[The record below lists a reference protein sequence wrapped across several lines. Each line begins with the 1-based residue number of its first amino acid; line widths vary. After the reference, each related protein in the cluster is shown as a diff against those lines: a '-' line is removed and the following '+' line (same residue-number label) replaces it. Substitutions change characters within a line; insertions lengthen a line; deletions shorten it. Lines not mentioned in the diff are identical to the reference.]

1 MASATMVREPP
12 GGRASGPSGTPRTGP
27 PAPRPARI
35 PLDRRTAVTL
45 IGVSLPLVVGFSVAP
60 AGAVTGYLPQ
70 AAYDLLLS
78 FTRMVL
84 AYGLSLGFS
93 LGYGYLS
100 AANRPA
106 ERGMI
111 PTLDILQSVPIIG
124 FFPVVRLLFVHIL
137 PGSWVGP
144 NLASIFLIFT
154 SMSWNMVFGVY
165 ESLKSIPS
173 DLREA
178 SDSFGVTGRLR

>member
-45 IGVSLPLVVGFSVAP
+45 IGGSLPLVVGFSVAP

-106 ERGMI
+106 ERVMI
-111 PTLDILQSVPIIG
+111 PTLD
-124 FFPVVRLLFVHIL
+124 IL

-178 SDSFGVTGRLR
+178 SDSFGV